1 MHVYACVHA
10 CMCACAC
17 VCARVS
23 AHVHACAH
31 GTAAADT
38 SRRWRHSSV
47 PLRTSIA
54 WRRSGVIANAV
65 SPWPCRPSRTN
76 VRVIFF
82 KKVDTCR
89 LLSLIRCKLQR
100 FRCSFLLQP
109 SLDVLSDCSKSER
122 CHLADLLVVP
132 FGTTL
137 GAHTYGLRRRAAWN
151 DARMLGGPARGRRHL
166 SRAACSAPYWALLC
180 KVRQRAIRKT
190 LPRDDPIRK
199 IHKVAG

>member
-1 MHVYACVHA
+1 M
-10 CMCACAC
+10 
-17 VCARVS
+17 
-23 AHVHACAH
+23 
-31 GTAAADT
+31 AALLGA
-38 SRRWRHSSV
+38 
-47 PLRTSIA
+47 
-54 WRRSGVIANAV
+54 IANIDRLAAFRRDCERGF
-65 SPWPCRPSRTN
+65 SLAMSTKSNQCQSD
-76 VRVIFF
+76 FF
-82 KKVDTCR
+82 LKKVDTCR

-100 FRCSFLLQP
+100 FRCSFLLQQ

>member
-1 MHVYACVHA
+1 MQ
-10 CMCACAC
+10 
-17 VCARVS
+17 
-23 AHVHACAH
+23 
-31 GTAAADT
+31 AAA
-38 SRRWRHSSV
+38 V
-47 PLRTSIA
+47 PL
-54 WRRSGVIANAV
+54 
-65 SPWPCRPSRTN
+65 
-76 VRVIFF
+76 
-82 KKVDTCR
+82 
-89 LLSLIRCKLQR
+89 LLHP
-100 FRCSFLLQP
+100 F
-109 SLDVLSDCSKSER
+109 LDVLSDYSKSER

-166 SRAACSAPYWALLC
+166 SRAACSAPYWAVLC